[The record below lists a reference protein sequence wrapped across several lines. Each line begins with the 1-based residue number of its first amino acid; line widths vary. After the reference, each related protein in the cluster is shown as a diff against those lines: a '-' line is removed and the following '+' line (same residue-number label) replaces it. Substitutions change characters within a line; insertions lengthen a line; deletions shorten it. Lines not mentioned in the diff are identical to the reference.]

1 MEAGF
6 FHLGRFSAYYAQL
19 FHETPLET
27 LKGALG

>member
-1 MEAGF
+1 MEAGL